1 MANGTKDLT
10 KGSELKAVLLFAV
23 PLFLSNLLQQAY
35 NLTDI
40 TIIGNNL
47 GDDALTAIG
56 TVSIIYDLF
65 NSLAFG
71 MSSGFAIVVSKYFGM
86 KEEKK
91 MRQVIANTI
100 ILGFGWALFLTLAG
114 CIALRP
120 LMRLLGTPESVF
132 EMGYSYVIIMI
143 GFMVFTFAYNIFS
156 AILRAVGNSTAPF
169 FFLLISV
176 VSNIFL
182 DILFVVVLG
191 KGLPGAATAT
201 IIAQAF
207 SAMVS
212 FIYILLRAPAL
223 HFGKKDIKFEK
234 NMVTE
239 LLSAGLSFGMMF
251 AVVNVG
257 TIILQSAINS
267 LGETTI
273 AAHTT
278 ARKISSLCMMAVGT
292 LANSMATFTGQNH
305 GAGRYD
311 RIRTALIKTLIVDF
325 GIATFMILL
334 IYTFGGLF
342 TRLISGSS
350 NQELIDTAVFYLRF
364 DLPFYYVLSI
374 LLVVRCTLQGLGSKI
389 APIVASIMEMV
400 LKILTAGI
408 LVKHFA
414 YTGIAMC
421 EPIIWSV
428 CAVYILI
435 VFFRNPKIKNLRK
448 PQTGVKA
455 DTSS

>member
-1 MANGTKDLT
+1 MAKGAKDLT
-10 KGSELKAVLLFAV
+10 VGSELKTVLLFAV

-40 TIIGNNL
+40 TIIGNTL

-65 NSLAFG
+65 NALAFG
-71 MSSGFAIVVSKYFGM
+71 MSSGFSIVVSKYFGM
-86 KEEKK
+86 KDERKL
-91 MRQVIANTI
+91 RQVIASI
-100 ILGFGWALFLTLAG
+100 AVMGFAWTALLTLIG
-114 CIALRP
+114 CLTLRP

-143 GFMVFTFAYNIFS
+143 GFMIFTFAYNILS

-182 DILFVVVLG
+182 DILFVVVWG

-207 SAMVS
+207 SAVVS
-212 FIYILLRAPAL
+212 FVYIWLKAPVL
-223 HFGKKDIKFEK
+223 HFSMEDVKFDK

-239 LLSAGLSFGMMF
+239 LFSAGISFAMMY

-257 TIILQSAINS
+257 TIILQGAINS

-325 GIATFMILL
+325 GISTFMIILL
-334 IYTFGGLF
+334 YALGGFF
-342 TRLISGSS
+342 TKLISGSS
-350 NQELIDTAVFYLRF
+350 NQQLIDTAVFYLRF

-374 LLVVRCTLQGLGSKI
+374 LLVVRCTLQGLGAKI
-389 APIVASIMEMV
+389 APIVASIMEMA
-400 LKILTAGI
+400 LKIVTAGV
-408 LVKHFA
+408 LVKMFG

-435 VFFRNPKIKNLRK
+435 VFFRNPQIKNLRK
-448 PQTGVKA
+448 IKNA
-455 DTSS
+455 